1 MLMYVAVTV
10 VILFGYCI
18 VIREW
23 VCNMNCGLTHYLLF
37 IMVQNEM

>member
-10 VILFGYCI
+10 VMLFRYYM

-23 VCNMNCGLTHYLLF
+23 VCNINCSLTHYLLY